1 MKGMERLLPAAVS
14 ERLPAHMTKLTY
26 PPTRTV
32 DQVDD
37 FHGVSVPDPY
47 RWLEDANSDETKAW
61 VTAQNQVTDAYL
73 SAIPQREAIRRRLTA
88 LWDYEKYGLPHREG
102 SRYFFSKNSGLQ
114 NQSVMYVA
122 ETLDDTPRVLLDP
135 NTFSQD
141 GTVAL
146 SGTAVSEDGKYLA
159 YGLSKAGSD
168 WQEWCVRDIDTGE
181 DTEDSLKWI
190 KFSGASWTKDS
201 KGFFYSRYTEPEP
214 GQALQEANY
223 YRKLYYHVV
232 GEHQNQD
239 RLIFERPDQKEWGI
253 NGFVTDDGQ
262 YLLLYIFVGTDRRNR
277 IFYKD
282 ISEGPSLT
290 TPVIELLPEADASY
304 SVVDNDGP
312 IFFVTTDKDAPKK
325 RLIAIDTRTP
335 EPENWKTLIP
345 ESDDTL
351 QYVSLIGD
359 KFFANYLRDAYSVVR
374 VYDLSGNFLHEV
386 QLPGIGSVGGFGGKR
401 SDTETFYSFTSFTVP
416 PRIYCYDTMT
426 GVSTVYKAPEVAFN
440 PEDYET
446 KQVFYPSKDG
456 TCIPLF
462 ITHRKGLT
470 LDGNNPVYLY
480 GYGGFN
486 ASMTP
491 SFSVSLMVWMEMNG
505 IFAEACL
512 RGGGE
517 YGQAWHEAGKK
528 LQKQN
533 VFDDFIAAAEYLISE
548 KYTNPAKIAI
558 AGGSNGGLLVGA
570 CMIQR
575 PELFGAAIPAVGV
588 MDMLRFH
595 KFTIG
600 WAWVSD
606 YGSPDDPQE
615 FRALYAYSPYHNLKA
630 GVRYPAT
637 LVTTSDHDDRVVPAH
652 SYKFAAALQA
662 AQDPN
667 GPPTLIRIERQAGHG
682 AGKPTAKIIEEAV
695 DRYAFLLNNL
705 AMTLPPEFEAS

>member
-168 WQEWCVRDIDTGE
+168 WQEWYVRDIDTGE
-181 DTEDSLKWI
+181 DTEDNLKWI

-253 NGFVTDDGQ
+253 NGFVTDDGK

-416 PRIYCYDTMT
+416 PRIYRYDTTT

-705 AMTLPPEFEAS
+705 AMTLPPEFEES